1 MVKHVCNSSK
11 LTNFAAY
18 IQFMLANIPESEHKR
33 VVIVGAGFGGLKLAR
48 HLSNKPFQV
57 VLIDKNN
64 FHSFQ
69 PLFYQVATAGIEPS
83 AISFPLRKIFQGFKN
98 IHVRM
103 ARVKKIVPESKEIET
118 SIGNLKYDYLVLA
131 QGAGN
136 NFFGNASISMFS
148 LPMKSVGESLGL
160 RNTILNNFEKALNTT
175 DQEVQAR
182 LMNMVVVGGGPTG
195 VEISGALAEM
205 KNFVLPKDYPELD
218 FSRMQI
224 YLVEN
229 GSRLLGAMSERSSLK
244 ALKYLE
250 KLGVT
255 VMLNSFVRDFDND
268 TVWIGQDRTL
278 STHTL
283 IWAAGIKANSIEGI
297 DEGLLGRGNRIAV
310 DQYNR
315 VKNSEN
321 IFVIGDAAY
330 MTEKKYPNGH
340 PQVAQVAIQQARVL
354 ARNLKNLKN
363 NQPLQQFEYR
373 DLGTLATVGRNRAV
387 VDLGYFR
394 FQGLVAW
401 FFWMFIHLMAIVGV
415 KNRLIIFINWAY
427 YYFTYDQSL
436 RLIIKPKMREGI
448 L

>member
-1 MVKHVCNSSK
+1 
-11 LTNFAAY
+11 
-18 IQFMLANIPESEHKR
+18 MLANIPESKFKR
-33 VVIVGAGFGGLKLAR
+33 VVIVGAGFGGLRLAR
-48 HLSNKPFQV
+48 YLSNKPFQV

-83 AISFPLRKIFQGFKN
+83 AISFPLRKIFQGYRN

-103 ARVKKIVPESKEIET
+103 ARVKKIIPEAREIET
-118 SIGNLKYDYLVLA
+118 SIGNLTYDYLVLA

-136 NFFGNASISMFS
+136 NFFGNISISTFS

-175 DQEVQAR
+175 DPEVQAR

-218 FSRMQI
+218 FSKMQI

-229 GSRLLGAMSERSSLK
+229 GIRLLGGMSEKSSQK
-244 ALKYLE
+244 AEQYLE

-255 VMLNSFVRDFDND
+255 VMLNSLVTDFDNE
-268 TVWIGQDRTL
+268 TVRIGKDKIL
-278 STHTL
+278 NTHTL
-283 IWAAGIKANSIEGI
+283 IWAAGIKANLIEGF
-297 DEGLLGRGNRIAV
+297 EENLFARGKRILV
-310 DQYNR
+310 DRYNR
-315 VKNSEN
+315 VKGSEN
-321 IFVIGDAAY
+321 IFVIGDAAF
-330 MTEKKYPNGH
+330 MTENKYPNGH
-340 PQVAQVAIQQARVL
+340 PQVAQAAIQQARLL
-354 ARNLKNLKN
+354 AQNLKRLET
-363 NQPLQQFEYR
+363 NQPLKEFRYR

>member
-1 MVKHVCNSSK
+1 MVKHVCYSSK

-18 IQFMLANIPESEHKR
+18 FQTMLANIPESEHKR

-83 AISFPLRKIFQGFKN
+83 AISFPLRKIFQGYRN

-103 ARVKKIVPESKEIET
+103 ARVKKVFPETREIET
-118 SIGNLKYDYLVLA
+118 SIGNLTYDYLVLA

-175 DQEVQAR
+175 DPDVQTR

-218 FSRMQI
+218 FSKMHI

-229 GSRLLGAMSERSSLK
+229 GSRLLGGMSERSSRK
-244 ALKYLE
+244 AEKYLE

-255 VMLNSFVRDFDND
+255 VMLNSFVSDFDND
-268 TVWIGQDRTL
+268 TVWIGKDKKL
-278 STHTL
+278 NTHTL
-283 IWAAGIKANSIEGI
+283 IWAAGIKANSIEGLGE
-297 DEGLLGRGNRIAV
+297 DLLGRGNRIMV

-315 VKNSEN
+315 VKGSEN
-321 IFVIGDAAY
+321 IFVIGDAAL

-340 PQVAQVAIQQARVL
+340 PQVAQVAIQQARTL
-354 ARNLKNLKN
+354 ARNLKNIEN
-363 NQPLQQFEYR
+363 NQPLNEFEYR

-387 VDLGYFR
+387 VDLGFFR
-394 FQGLVAW
+394 FQGLIAW

>member
-1 MVKHVCNSSK
+1 MIVHPPRNG
-11 LTNFAAY
+11 
-18 IQFMLANIPESEHKR
+18 HKR
-33 VVIVGAGFGGLKLAR
+33 VVIAGAGFGGLKLAR
-48 HLSNKPFQV
+48 RLANKSFQV

-64 FHSFQ
+64 YHSFQ

-83 AISFPLRKIFQGFKN
+83 AISFPLRKIFQGYKN

-103 ARVKKIVPESKEIET
+103 ARVKKVLPESQEIET
-118 SIGNLKYDYLVLA
+118 SIGNLHYDYLVLA
-131 QGAGN
+131 MGAGN
-136 NFFGNASISMFS
+136 NFFGNPSISKFS

-160 RNTILNNFEKALNTT
+160 RNTVLNNFEKALNTA
-175 DQEVQAR
+175 DPAEQDR

-218 FSRMQI
+218 FSRMHI

-229 GSRLLGAMSERSSLK
+229 GSRLLGGMSERSSEK
-244 ALKYLE
+244 AKQYLE
-250 KLGVT
+250 RLGVT
-255 VMLNSFVRDFDND
+255 VMLNTLVKDFDNE
-268 TVWIGQDRTL
+268 TVWLAQDKKL
-278 STHTL
+278 NAHTL
-283 IWAAGIKANSIEGI
+283 IWAAGIKVNPF
-297 DEGLLGRGNRIAV
+297 DGLDVSVYARGNRIKV

-315 VKNSEN
+315 IEGYGN
-321 IFVIGDAAY
+321 IFAIGDAAM
-330 MTEKKYPNGH
+330 MTADGYPNGH
-340 PQVAQVAIQQARVL
+340 PQVAQVAIQQARTL
-354 ARNLKNLKN
+354 ARNLRNIQENKPLKKYV
-363 NQPLQQFEYR
+363 YR

-387 VDLGYFR
+387 VDLSFVR
-394 FQGLVAW
+394 FQGLLAW

-415 KNRLIIFINWAY
+415 KNRLLIFINWAY

>member
-1 MVKHVCNSSK
+1 MAKHVCINLK

-18 IQFMLANIPESEHKR
+18 LQTMLANIPQSENKR

-48 HLSNKPFQV
+48 YLSKKTFQV

-69 PLFYQVATAGIEPS
+69 PLYYQVATAGIEPS
-83 AISFPLRKIFQGFKN
+83 AISFPLRKIFQGCRN

-103 ARVKKIVPESKEIET
+103 ARVKKVLPETREIET
-118 SIGNLKYDYLVLA
+118 SIGNLGYDYLVLA

-136 NFFGNASISMFS
+136 NFFGNTSISMYS

-175 DQEVQAR
+175 DPEVQAR

-224 YLVEN
+224 YLIEN
-229 GSRLLGAMSERSSLK
+229 GSRLLGGMSEKSSLK
-244 ALKYLE
+244 ALQYLE
-250 KLGVT
+250 ELGVT
-255 VMLNSFVRDFDND
+255 VMLNSLVRDFDND
-268 TVWIGQDRTL
+268 TVRIGTDKTL
-278 STHTL
+278 GTHTL
-283 IWAAGIKANSIEGI
+283 IWAAGIKANTIEGLN
-297 DEGLLGRGNRIAV
+297 EGLLVRGNRIIA

-315 VKNSEN
+315 IKGFEN
-321 IFVIGDAAY
+321 IFVIGDAAFL
-330 MTEKKYPNGH
+330 TEKRYPNGH
-340 PQVAQVAIQQARVL
+340 PQVAQVAIQQARLL
-354 ARNLKNLKN
+354 ARNLKNLEN
-363 NQPLQQFEYR
+363 NKPLQEFVYR

>member
-1 MVKHVCNSSK
+1 
-11 LTNFAAY
+11 
-18 IQFMLANIPESEHKR
+18 MLANLPESVHKR

-48 HLSNKPFQV
+48 HLANKPFQV

-103 ARVKKIVPESKEIET
+103 ARVKKVNPGNQEIET
-118 SIGNLKYDYLVLA
+118 SIGILRYDYLVLA
-131 QGAGN
+131 MGAGN
-136 NFFGNASISMFS
+136 NFFGNASISKFS

-175 DQEVQAR
+175 DPEDQAR
-182 LMNMVVVGGGPTG
+182 LMSMVVVGGGPTG

-218 FSRMQI
+218 FSRMHI

-229 GSRLLGAMSERSSLK
+229 GQRLLGGMSEKSSEK
-244 ALKYLE
+244 AKLYLE
-250 KLGVT
+250 RLGVT
-255 VMLNSFVRDFDND
+255 IMLNNLVKDFDNE
-268 TVWIGQDRTL
+268 TVWLDRDKKL
-278 STHTL
+278 NAHTL
-283 IWAAGIKANSIEGI
+283 IWAAGIKANGIEGL
-297 DEGLLGRGNRIAV
+297 EGDLLARGNRIKV

-315 VKNSEN
+315 IMGYDN
-321 IFVIGDAAY
+321 IFAIGDLAF
-330 MTEKKYPNGH
+330 MTPEKYPRGH
-340 PQVAQVAIQQARVL
+340 PQVAQVAVQQARIL
-354 ARNLKNLKN
+354 ARNLKNIQKKAPLKEFN
-363 NQPLQQFEYR
+363 YH

-387 VDLGYFR
+387 VDLAFIR
-394 FQGLVAW
+394 FQGLIAW

-415 KNRLIIFINWAY
+415 KNRLLIFINWAY

-436 RLIIKPKMREGI
+436 RLIIKPKMRDGI

>member
-1 MVKHVCNSSK
+1 
-11 LTNFAAY
+11 
-18 IQFMLANIPESEHKR
+18 MLANIPASVHKR
-33 VVIVGAGFGGLKLAR
+33 VVIVGAGFGGLRLAR
-48 HLSNKPFQV
+48 YLANKPFQV

-83 AISFPLRKIFQGFKN
+83 AISFPLRKIFQGYRN

-103 ARVKKIVPESKEIET
+103 ARVKRVLPDVREIET
-118 SIGNLKYDYLVLA
+118 SIGNLHYDYLVLA

-136 NFFGNASISMFS
+136 NFFGNATISQFS

-160 RNTILNNFEKALNTT
+160 RNTILNNFERALNTT
-175 DQEVQAR
+175 DPEAQAR

-205 KNFVLPKDYPELD
+205 KNYVLPKDYPELD
-218 FSRMQI
+218 FTRMQI

-229 GSRLLGAMSERSSLK
+229 GNRLLGGMSEKSSQK
-244 ALKYLE
+244 ARYYLE
-250 KLGVT
+250 RLGVT
-255 VMLNSFVRDFDND
+255 LMLGSLVKDFDNE
-268 TVWIGQDRTL
+268 TVYISQDRTL

-283 IWAAGIKANSIEGI
+283 IWAAGIKANIV
-297 DEGLLGRGNRIAV
+297 EGLREDVFGRGNRIMV
-310 DQYNR
+310 DRQNR
-315 VKNSEN
+315 VTGYDD
-321 IFVIGDAAY
+321 IFAIGDVAF
-330 MTEKKYPNGH
+330 MEETGYPNGH
-340 PQVAQVAIQQARVL
+340 PQVAQVAVQQARTL
-354 ARNLKNLKN
+354 SRNFRNMRDGKPLKN
-363 NQPLQQFEYR
+363 FHYR
-373 DLGTLATVGRNRAV
+373 DFGTLATVGRNRAV
-387 VDLGYFR
+387 VDLSFFR

-415 KNRLIIFINWAY
+415 KNRILIFINWAY

>member
-1 MVKHVCNSSK
+1 
-11 LTNFAAY
+11 
-18 IQFMLANIPESEHKR
+18 MLANIPQSEHKR
-33 VVIVGAGFGGLKLAR
+33 VVIAGAGFGGLKLAR
-48 HLSNKPFQV
+48 YLSGKPFQV

-69 PLFYQVATAGIEPS
+69 PLYYQVATAGIEPS
-83 AISFPLRKIFQGFKN
+83 AISFPLRKIFQGCSN

-103 ARVKKIVPESKEIET
+103 AHVKKVLPETREIET
-118 SIGNLKYDYLVLA
+118 SIGNLRYDYLVLA

-136 NFFGNASISMFS
+136 NFFGNASISMYS

-175 DQEVQAR
+175 DPEVQAR
-182 LMNMVVVGGGPTG
+182 LMTMVVVGGGPTG

-229 GSRLLGAMSERSSLK
+229 GTRLLGGMSERSSLK
-244 ALKYLE
+244 ALQYLE

-268 TVWIGQDRTL
+268 TVWIGTDKTL
-278 STHTL
+278 GTHTL
-283 IWAAGIKANSIEGI
+283 IWAAGIKANTIEGLN
-297 DEGLLGRGNRIAV
+297 EGLLVRGNRIMVEA
-310 DQYNR
+310 YNR
-315 VKNSEN
+315 VKGYDS
-321 IFVIGDAAY
+321 IFVIGDAEF
-330 MTEKKYPNGH
+330 MTEKKYPDGH
-340 PQVAQVAIQQARVL
+340 PQVAQVAIQQARTL
-354 ARNLKNLKN
+354 ARNLKNLAN
-363 NQPLQQFEYR
+363 NKPLREFEYR

-387 VDLGYFR
+387 VDLGYLR

>member
-1 MVKHVCNSSK
+1 LVKHVCNSSK
-11 LTNFAAY
+11 LTNFGAN
-18 IQFMLANIPESEHKR
+18 FKNMLSNIPDSELKR

-48 HLSNKPFQV
+48 HLSSKHFQV

-83 AISFPLRKIFQGFKN
+83 AISFPLRKIFQGYKN

-103 ARVKKIVPESKEIET
+103 ARVKKIFTETSEIET
-118 SIGNLKYDYLVLA
+118 SIGNLTYDYLVLA

-175 DQEVQAR
+175 DPVVQDR

-218 FSRMQI
+218 FSRMHI

-229 GSRLLGAMSERSSLK
+229 GSRLLGGMSERSSQK
-244 ALKYLE
+244 AGEYLE

-268 TVWIGQDRTL
+268 TVWIGKDQTL
-278 STHTL
+278 NTHTL
-283 IWAAGIKANSIEGI
+283 IWAAGIKANSIEGF
-297 DEGLLGRGNRIAV
+297 DESLFGRGNRIMV
-310 DQYNR
+310 DHYNK
-315 VKNSEN
+315 VKGYEN
-321 IFVIGDAAY
+321 IFAIGDAAL
-330 MTEKKYPNGH
+330 MLEKGYPNGH
-340 PQVAQVAIQQARVL
+340 PQVAQVAIQQAKTL
-354 ARNLKNLKN
+354 AGNLKSLEN
-363 NQPLQQFEYR
+363 NQPLKKFQYR

-387 VDLGYFR
+387 VDLGFFR
-394 FQGLVAW
+394 FQGLIAW